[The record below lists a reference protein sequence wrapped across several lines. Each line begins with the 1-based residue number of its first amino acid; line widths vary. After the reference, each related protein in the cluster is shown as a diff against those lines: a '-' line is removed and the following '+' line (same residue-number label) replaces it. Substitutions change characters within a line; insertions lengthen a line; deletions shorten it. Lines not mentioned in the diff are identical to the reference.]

1 MALFCK
7 GFQNFE
13 GLSPSKLVFSVRAA
27 SLHDE
32 DCHLKQQGR
41 LGVSHERGPG
51 LGAGHL
57 AEDMTSELRCLPG
70 DERAEVPRGTS

>member
-1 MALFCK
+1 M
-7 GFQNFE
+7 
-13 GLSPSKLVFSVRAA
+13 RAA

-32 DCHLKQQGR
+32 DCHLKKQGR

-57 AEDMTSELRCLPG
+57 AEDTTSELRCLTG
-70 DERAEVPRGTS
+70 DERAEVLTDTS

>member
-1 MALFCK
+1 M
-7 GFQNFE
+7 
-13 GLSPSKLVFSVRAA
+13 RAA

-32 DCHLKQQGR
+32 DCHLKHVISRR

-57 AEDMTSELRCLPG
+57 AEDTTSELRCLTG
-70 DERAEVPRGTS
+70 DERAEVLTGTS